1 MADYENLLDSIDAV
15 IRANNRREITGQ
27 ILQNTLHQM
36 VGSLGENYQL
46 AGFATPT
53 TNPNSP
59 DQNVFYIT
67 DEAGVYTNFDNIT
80 LGTGLSFLMWKN
92 EAWTAKTLNV
102 VTAQWVDNNYVS
114 KAFLRNM
121 FRFYDEDGVEIFA
134 NDTQSV
140 VDNIK
145 AMVGLWTEQYLSAL
159 GLGDDSG
166 GGGAGDVTWEL
177 LADNTDTRPI
187 AISHL
192 TSALSDY
199 ATQSWVQ
206 QQGYATQA
214 ALNALEYLN
223 SVNRNNGAMVLSTNK
238 GNSFVVDF
246 THEHS
251 WFDIQYRPNTI
262 AGYGLDSEL
271 NIVNGVITIGGQSIT
286 PVTSVAMSVPLGLNV
301 SGSPITKT
309 GTLAVTYANGYEGF
323 TTALKEKIEVLFS
336 WFEVDESGNVKTK
349 DYTENDTLKHRG
361 FYSPSFISALG
372 MGDDGGGGG
381 QGDVT
386 WTLLADNTD
395 TRQIALSHLTGA
407 LVDYVTTTSLST
419 TLASYATQAWVNQ
432 QGFALQSS
440 VNALEFLNNITS
452 TEGYV
457 TFITNKNNN
466 FVVDFT
472 HQHSW
477 FEIQDRPTTISG
489 FDIVMT
495 ADDIPALD
503 WSKITTGK
511 PTTLVGY
518 GVVDAKIENGVIT
531 LGSNTI
537 TPVTSVAMTMPTGF
551 GVTGSPISKTGTLA
565 VTYSNGYEGFTTAL
579 KEKIEALFSW
589 FELDSDGNVK
599 TKDWDDNGTT
609 KHRGFY
615 SPSFISALGLGS
627 DGSAGSGDVTWAL
640 LADNNDTRQIALS
653 HLTIALTDYATTA
666 TVNALE
672 FFNAATGGD
681 GCLSLITNKSNTTI
695 IDLTHEHS
703 WFDIQDRPDT
713 IAGYNITDAKIFNG
727 TITLGANSI
736 TPLTQHQSLANYY
749 TKAETNSAISTAIGA
764 LEYLNQASGGS
775 GVLTLT
781 TNKSNSFVVDFT
793 HQHSYLELIDR
804 PTTISGYGIT
814 DAITTSNIGSQSV
827 NYASSAGSATSASKL
842 SALATITYGQNSLQ
856 YCDKYSDSSSNPTNA
871 VGNPT
876 GDWYHHIVMN
886 HANSGGYF
894 VDLAVCFH
902 SSNFWYRRIANGSAA
917 SWVRVIDTDNI
928 GSQSVNY
935 ATSAGS
941 ASSATYATSAGSA
954 SSASYATSAGD
965 SDTCDGLHVHSGRN
979 NEANKIVRTDDYG
992 YMQCGWINTSSGGFN
1007 GDISGITRVYCSED
1021 DYIRYL
1027 SPSDFISAMSLLKN
1041 YGNNNSRP
1049 NGTTFTLPAGTNAVQ
1064 MRSGATSGAD
1074 IGIFHLSDDNAFVC
1088 NSSDEG
1094 YLFAAFDTDQTANF
1108 STGDN
1113 AAFVVHS
1120 NHAGVSIKGNFYAT
1134 GGVTCLSD
1142 ERKKDVLGNI
1152 NLSIEQI
1159 AYAPAVRFLWKDRR
1173 NNDVQAG
1180 SIAQYWQKVLPEV
1193 VTNKNNELGL
1203 QYGVTALMAS
1213 IITAKAVVDHERR
1226 IKDLERENDFLKE
1239 QIKQLKAA

>member
-223 SVNRNNGAMVLSTNK
+223 SVSGDNGVVTLSTNK

-251 WFDIQYRPNTI
+251 WFDVQDRPNTI
-262 AGYGLDSEL
+262 AGYGLDGEL
-271 NIVNGVITIGGQSIT
+271 NISNGEITIGGQTIT

-323 TTALKEKIEVLFS
+323 TTALKEKIEALFS
-336 WFEVDESGNVKTK
+336 WFEVDENGNVKTK
-349 DYTENDTLKHRG
+349 DYTEDDSLKHRG

-407 LVDYVTTTSLST
+407 LADYVTTTSLNT

-440 VNALEFLNNITS
+440 INALEFLNNITS
-452 TEGYV
+452 VEGYV
-457 TFITNKNNN
+457 TFITNKNNSY
-466 FVVDFT
+466 VVDFT

-477 FEIQDRPTTISG
+477 FEVQDRPTTISG
-489 FDIVMT
+489 FGIVMT

-518 GVVDAKIENGVIT
+518 GIVDAKIENGVIT

-551 GVTGSPISKTGTLA
+551 GVTGSPISKTGTLV

-666 TVNALE
+666 AVNALE

-681 GCLSLITNKSNTTI
+681 GCLSLITNNSNTTI

-727 TITLGANSI
+727 TITLGENSI

-827 NYASSAGSATSASKL
+827 NYANSAGSVAWSNVTGKPSVAIQGEHNNLIAAGNEFTFASSGFVGGIWINYRTAGGL
-842 SALATITYGQNSLQ
+842 NGNITEYILGNGAGVALGSII
-856 YCDKYSDSSSNPTNA
+856 
-871 VGNPT
+871 
-876 GDWYHHIVMN
+876 H
-886 HANSGGYF
+886 SG
-894 VDLAVCFH
+894 
-902 SSNFWYRRIANGSAA
+902 
-917 SWVRVIDTDNI
+917 NI
-928 GSQSVNY
+928 GNQSVSY

-941 ASSATYATSAGSA
+941 ASSAT
-954 SSASYATSAGD
+954 YATSAGD

-979 NEANKIVRTDDYG
+979 NEANKIVRTDGYG

-1007 GDISGITRVYCSED
+1007 GAISGITKVYCSED

-1088 NSSDEG
+1088 NSSDDG
-1094 YLFAAFDTDQTANF
+1094 YLFAAFDTDQTADF

-1142 ERKKDVLGNI
+1142 ERAKDVLGNI

-1159 AYAPAVRFLWKDRR
+1159 AYAPAIRFLWKDRR

-1203 QYGVTALMAS
+1203 QYGVTALIAS

-1226 IKDLERENDFLKE
+1226 IKDLERENDFLKQ